1 MERRVLLA
9 FLLSFIV
16 FLLFVRF
23 FSPDVPPP
31 EETGDLAAVESA
43 EAPVQSPS
51 LLPTAPAAA
60 PAAEVAEEAP
70 GQTVEPR
77 AAEQE
82 QRITVATRLF
92 EAEFTNRGARL
103 LGLQLNEHTDGAG
116 DPYQTVPQ
124 GDELVESV
132 RPLDVLLPADP
143 SPLRLRSALYEVTVD
158 GLAQTGP
165 VRLDLRDG
173 ESREIAFHLAT
184 SDGLEVVK
192 TLRITGGDYRMEAQV
207 TAQRGGAEQAKE
219 ILYGPGIGNET
230 TTGTYVIADQ
240 GVIRTGAETLL
251 FSLGDVREGTAESLS
266 ARGVGVSSH
275 YFAGLLVARP
285 GQRYE
290 GRLET
295 LLLPWDSFAAVS
307 EEASGGERE
316 VIVARLVSAGPA
328 EFTLFAGP
336 KQVEV
341 LDELGMDI
349 VDFGFW
355 SFLAIPI
362 RAVLMWSHDFLG
374 NYGWAIVLVTL
385 LISVLLAPLK
395 HYSYVSIR
403 GMQKISPQV
412 KRIQEK
418 YRGLKPTDPRRG
430 EMNQEMAA
438 LYREHGVSPIG
449 GCLPMLLMIPFF
461 FAFYRLLVASVEL
474 RHAPWVLWIQD
485 LSTEDPY
492 FILPVMMGASQLFM
506 QRMTT
511 TQAEGIQAKIMQF
524 LPVVFVL
531 ILAWAPSGLVLYWFA
546 NNVFSM
552 GQQIVTQR
560 IMDRREAAAKEAG
573 DPDKAIARTKPAR
586 AAASGGE
593 GARKGGRRRRR

>member
-23 FSPDVPPP
+23 FSP
-31 EETGDLAAVESA
+31 E
-43 EAPVQSPS
+43 SPS
-51 LLPTAPAAA
+51 GGEPASGAA
-60 PAAEVAEEAP
+60 EVQTSPVSPALGPEPGPAEPAAETPASPAVAPRSASGEA
-70 GQTVEPR
+70 
-77 AAEQE
+77 
-82 QRITVATRLF
+82 RITVRTRLF
-92 EAEFTNRGARL
+92 EAEFTNRGGRL
-103 LGLQLNEHTDGAG
+103 LGLRLAEHTDAAG
-116 DPYQTVPQ
+116 NPYQTVPQ
-124 GDELVESV
+124 GDALVEAV
-132 RPLDVLLPADP
+132 RPLDVLLPSDP
-143 SPLRLRSALYEVTVD
+143 SPLRLRESLHEVTVD
-158 GLAQTGP
+158 GAVREGP
-165 VRLDLRDG
+165 VELDLEEG
-173 ESREIAFHLAT
+173 ESREIGFHLAT
-184 SDGLEVVK
+184 PDGLEVVK
-192 TLRITGGDYRMEAQV
+192 TVRLTGGDYRMDVRVSAS
-207 TAQRGGAEQAKE
+207 RGGAEQAKE
-219 ILYGPGIGNET
+219 VIYGPGIGDET

-240 GVIRTGAETLL
+240 GVIRTGEGTEL
-251 FSLGDVREGTAESLS
+251 FSVADVREGEAESLS

-285 GQRYE
+285 GQRYS

-295 LLLPWDSFAAVS
+295 LLLPGDSFASIPEDGA
-307 EEASGGERE
+307 GPERE
-316 VIVARLVSAGPA
+316 VVVARLIAPGPA
-328 EFTLFAGP
+328 ELTLFSGP

-341 LDELGMDI
+341 LDQLGMDI

-355 SFLAIPI
+355 SFLAVPI
-362 RAVLMWSHDFLG
+362 RVVLLWAHEYLG
-374 NYGWAIVLVTL
+374 NYGWAIVFVTL
-385 LISVLLAPLK
+385 LISFVLAPLK

-403 GMQKISPQV
+403 GMQKISPKV
-412 KRIQEK
+412 KRIQERYK
-418 YRGLKPTDPRRG
+418 GLKPTDPRRG
-430 EMNQEMAA
+430 EMNKEMAD

-560 IMDRREAAAKEAG
+560 ILDRREAAAREGAAA
-573 DPDKAIARTKPAR
+573 PKAIARPDSR
-586 AAASGGE
+586 IGGE
-593 GARKGGRRRRR
+593 PVTPAGRKRGGRRRSRR